1 MWYGGNVNN
10 FKIIQSMSKQR
21 LNAIN
26 LYLYKHRKLKDF
38 EALNEIH
45 NILEEYDDIIINLD
59 KNAFPISICFI
70 VP

>member
-1 MWYGGNVNN
+1 
-10 FKIIQSMSKQR
+10 MSKQR